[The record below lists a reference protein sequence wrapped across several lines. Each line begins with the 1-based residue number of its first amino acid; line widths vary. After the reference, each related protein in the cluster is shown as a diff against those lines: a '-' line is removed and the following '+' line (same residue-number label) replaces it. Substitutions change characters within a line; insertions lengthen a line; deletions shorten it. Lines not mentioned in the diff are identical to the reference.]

1 MPEVKLRALDAEDLA
16 VLSAHLQDAVAKIG
30 DLVYRPTERR
40 FLGVVNR
47 FAWESAAAKGGA
59 HERRRA
65 AFHFDRVSSVM
76 ARGLDRGNPDAV
88 VSLLA
93 IRFEPAGADEPGGVI
108 DLVFSGAATVRL
120 TVECIEAQLADLGAA
135 WQAAGKPNHAV

>member
-1 MPEVKLRALDAEDLA
+1 MSDLKLRALDAEDLA
-16 VLSAHLQDAVAKIG
+16 ILSAHLQDAVAKIG
-30 DLVYRPTERR
+30 DLVYRPAERR

-47 FAWESAAAKGGA
+47 FAWEGETTKGGV

-65 AFHFDRVSSVM
+65 AFHFDRVANVK
-76 ARGLDRGNPDAV
+76 AQGLDRSKPDAI

-93 IRFEPAGADEPGGVI
+93 IRFEPAGAGEPGGVI

-120 TVECIEAQLADLGAA
+120 TVECVEAQVADLGAA
-135 WQAAGKPNHAV
+135 WQASAKPDHAV